1 MRAKKD
7 RTRIASACAADW
19 ILRLLWREWTTH
31 VIWLLG
37 DAGRLSFG
45 ELNRRLAGISRKVLT
60 QRLRRM
66 EADGLIERRA
76 HDDGSRR
83 LLYSL
88 TDMGRDVD
96 RALRALGPVVERWEE
111 PRPAATS

>member
-1 MRAKKD
+1 
-7 RTRIASACAADW
+7 
-19 ILRLLWREWTTH
+19 
-31 VIWLLG
+31 
-37 DAGRLSFG
+37 
-45 ELNRRLAGISRKVLT
+45 
-60 QRLRRM
+60 M